1 VTDSSDPSDPSGVRI
16 LGVID
21 EAPFD
26 YRTWSGSSR
35 YLFDALKRAGCL
47 YDALAAEPPRIEARL
62 FQARDFRPDR
72 AAWRFRFHLDTGFY
86 RRRTAAA
93 RRRMRALDDGAYNV
107 VLQVG
112 AWYDLTGTP
121 GKRTASYHDGNLA
134 TLLKSPYGHPPVSR
148 RHVARTLAWERELY
162 RRMDV
167 MFPMS
172 RWLADSFMA
181 DFGVDAGKLFP
192 VGAGVN
198 LPRVREVGD
207 RSYDRPELLFVGKDF
222 ARKGGPV
229 LLEAFRAVR
238 REVPEARLTLIGP
251 RLDDVPEGVRCLGV
265 VPKNTPEGLDRLLAA
280 YAEASVFVLPS
291 LYEPFGIAFAEAMAH
306 KVPCIGADNCAMP
319 EIVVDGETGFLV
331 PVSDAGALAH
341 RMLDLLK
348 DPAACR
354 AMGEAGYRRYR
365 EHYTWDR
372 VVARMVAVLGDRP

>member
-1 VTDSSDPSDPSGVRI
+1 MSDPSDIRI

-21 EAPFD
+21 EDPFD

-35 YLFDALKRAGCL
+35 YFFEALKRAGCL
-47 YDALAAEPPRIEARL
+47 YDAIAAEPPLVEARL
-62 FQARDFRPDR
+62 FQARDFRPER
-72 AAWRFRFHLDTGFY
+72 AAWRFKFHLDTGFY

-93 RRRMRALDDGAYNV
+93 RRRMRALDDDAYNV

-134 TLLKSPYGHPPVSR
+134 RLLASPYGHPPVSR
-148 RHVARTLAWERELY
+148 GRVARTLAWERELY

-167 MFPMS
+167 IFPMS

-181 DFGVDAGKLFP
+181 DFGVAGEKVFP

-198 LPRVREVGD
+198 LPRILEVGD
-207 RSYDRPELLFVGKDF
+207 RSYDRPEVLFVGKDF

-238 REVPEARLTLIGP
+238 REIPEARLTLIGP
-251 RLDDVPEGVRCLGV
+251 RLDALPDGVRCLGV
-265 VPKNTPEGLDRLLAA
+265 VPKNTPEGLARLLTA
-280 YAEASVFVLPS
+280 YAEASLFVLPS

-306 KVPCIGADNCAMP
+306 KMPCIGTNNCAMP
-319 EIVVDGETGFLV
+319 EIVADGETGYLV
-331 PVSDAGALAH
+331 PVSDPQALAR

-348 DPAACR
+348 DPAACKR
-354 AMGEAGYRRYR
+354 MGEAGYRRYQER
-365 EHYTWDR
+365 YTWDQ
-372 VVARMVAVLGDRP
+372 VVARIVGVLRDRA

>member
-1 VTDSSDPSDPSGVRI
+1 VPTPSPSPSGVRI

-35 YLFDALKRAGCL
+35 YFFEALRRAGSL
-47 YDALAAEPPRIEARL
+47 YEAVVAEPSLLETRL
-62 FQARDFRPDR
+62 FQARDFLPDR
-72 AAWRFRFHLDTGFY
+72 ASWRFKFHLDTGFY
-86 RRRTAAA
+86 RRRTAVV
-93 RRRMRALDDGAYNV
+93 RRRMRALDDAAYDV
-107 VLQVG
+107 VLQIG

-121 GKRTASYHDGNLA
+121 GKATASYHDGNLA
-134 TLLKSPYGHPPVSR
+134 TLLASPYGHPPLAR

-181 DFGVDAGKLFP
+181 DFGVPADKLFP

-198 LPRVREVGD
+198 LPRILEVGE
-207 RSYDRPELLFVGKDF
+207 RSYDRPEVLFVGKDF

-238 REVPEARLTLIGP
+238 REIPEARLTLIGP
-251 RLDDVPEGVRCLGV
+251 RLEDVPDGVRCLGV

-280 YAEASVFVLPS
+280 YAEASLFVLPS

-319 EIVVDGETGFLV
+319 EIVADGETGYLV
-331 PVSDAGALAH
+331 PVSDARALAR

-348 DPAACR
+348 DPEACR
-354 AMGEAGYRRYR
+354 RMGEAGYRKYR
-365 EHYTWDR
+365 ERYTWDQ
-372 VVARMVAVLGDRP
+372 VVARILGVLRDRL